1 VRELSGKQRRKLRAL
16 GHHLAPVVIVGA
28 SGVTP
33 EVVAAAEQ
41 ALFDHELIKVK
52 INEGPDDRH
61 EAAAKLAR
69 ETGAELAQLLGR
81 TALLFKK
88 RAEGSKIEV

>member
-1 VRELSGKQRRKLRAL
+1 VSLTGKQKRKLRAM
-16 GHHLAPVVIVGA
+16 GHHLSPVVYVGQG
-28 SGVTP
+28 GVTP
-33 EVVAAAEQ
+33 SVIAAAEQ

-61 EAAAKLAR
+61 TAAEKLAAQT
-69 ETGAELAQLLGR
+69 EAELAQLLGR

-88 RAEGSKIEV
+88 RKEKSKIDL